1 MFQIERIRLHLPA
14 GFEHR
19 ATSIARLVGEGL
31 AKQQITQDAA
41 LESVSIPRQ
50 RIMARTPDVEIA
62 NLIVGQIIAGYGGRQ
77 Q

>member
-1 MFQIERIRLHLPA
+1 MIQIERLRMHLPA

-31 AKQQITQDAA
+31 AREHITRDAA

-50 RIMARTPDVEIA
+50 RIMAHTPDIEIA
-62 NLIVGQIIAGYGGRQ
+62 NLIVRQIISGYGGQ
-77 Q
+77 QQ